1 MKYYAK
7 LLSQYIDDSGMT
19 LKEISNKLLENG
31 LSVDSSYISK
41 IKTGAKPPA
50 SESISRALAKVL
62 NGNPEKLIFAS
73 YLDKAPDEVR
83 ETFEQL
89 DCMVDE
95 TLKSI
100 FLHSSS
106 PQLAAIIDRL
116 RRFEI
121 DQLRPFCVFDQLNL
135 NEIPSG
141 SQTLMLDFLDIIL
154 KEELD
159 HKGKLKLIPVII
171 EFLMNSQKDLYNIR
185 NNHLLRSRP
194 SKSEEDQSDLD
205 YQNELI
211 ETAKNLNLSILF
223 LDGEREIVSRAEGRY
238 LKKCLESLRS
248 YKKEEFGE

>member
-7 LLSQYIDDSGMT
+7 LLSQYIDDSDMT

-62 NGNPEKLIFAS
+62 NGNPDKLVFAS

-89 DCMVDE
+89 DGMVDE
-95 TLKSI
+95 TLRSI
-100 FLHSSS
+100 FLYSSI

-116 RRFEI
+116 RGFEI

-135 NEIPSG
+135 NEIPNDSR
-141 SQTLMLDFLDIIL
+141 TLMLDFLDIIL

-171 EFLMNSQKDLYNIR
+171 EFLMNSQKELYNFR
-185 NNHLLRSRP
+185 NNSIRSHP
-194 SKSEEDQSDLD
+194 SKSENDQIDLD
-205 YQNELI
+205 YQNELL
-211 ETAKNLNLSILF
+211 EAAKNLNLSILF
-223 LDGEREIVSRAEGRY
+223 LDGKREIVSRAEGRY
-238 LKKCLESLRS
+238 LKQCLESLRT